1 MRTRRIIW
9 FTITIIAGLAAGL
22 LYGWVFH
29 PASDAESTPDSL
41 RADYKTDL
49 VLMAAEIYQR
59 EDDPQAAAERLAQI
73 EDLPPV
79 RQVQNA
85 ILSGQELGYAR
96 SDIEALAQLFQAL
109 QSWTPTAQ
117 KAAP

>member
-1 MRTRRIIW
+1 MIW
-9 FTITIIAGLAAGL
+9 FTIAIAAGLAAGL

-29 PASDAESTPDSL
+29 PGSGTATTPDSL

-59 EDDPQAAAERLAQI
+59 DGDPQAAVERLAQI

-85 ILSGQELGYAR
+85 ILNGQELGYAR
-96 SDIEALAQLFQAL
+96 GDIETLARLFQAL
-109 QSWTPTAQ
+109 QSLTPVPQ
-117 KAAP
+117 EAAP